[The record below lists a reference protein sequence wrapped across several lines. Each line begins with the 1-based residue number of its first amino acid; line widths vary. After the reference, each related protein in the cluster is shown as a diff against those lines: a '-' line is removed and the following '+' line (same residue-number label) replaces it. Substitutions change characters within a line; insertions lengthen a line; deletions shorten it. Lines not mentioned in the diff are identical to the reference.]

1 MIFRCLCGKSGLT
14 PLGPVAKLTHYN
26 QRRRPL
32 APDEWPKPVPL
43 RLPVHRSVRAHELCD
58 GGEEGPR
65 GRPDANEVTCPQC
78 GGRQLAVNRCARCP
92 VNELEYV
99 RAHSAAGRLFE
110 RVLELEFDCA
120 HFAVPWDEVTAEEV
134 GGLQVLQDERE
145 RYQRERQREK
155 QPNAFPS

>member
-1 MIFRCLCGKSGLT
+1 M
-14 PLGPVAKLTHYN
+14 
-26 QRRRPL
+26 
-32 APDEWPKPVPL
+32 
-43 RLPVHRSVRAHELCD
+43 RAHELCD

-65 GRPDANEVTCPQC
+65 GCPNANEVTCQQCGATSEVEDTAAPGKCPQC
-78 GGRQLAVNRCARCP
+78 GNRQFAVNRCARCP

-134 GGLQVLQDERE
+134 KGLQVLQDERE